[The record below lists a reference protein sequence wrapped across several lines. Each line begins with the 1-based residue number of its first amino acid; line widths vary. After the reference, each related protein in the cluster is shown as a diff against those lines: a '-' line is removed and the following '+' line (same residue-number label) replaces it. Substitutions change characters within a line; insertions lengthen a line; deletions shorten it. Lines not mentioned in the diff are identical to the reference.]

1 LQYIKKILG
10 SRVKELSKFIP
21 GITYIPPTA
30 PVVGIEEAMILRDIA
45 DDLEAGKFPTYF
57 YCDLFEKRFAKLVG
71 AKYCLLCNS
80 GSSANLL
87 AISAL
92 TSPLLGERRLKP
104 GDEVITTALNFPT
117 TVNPIIQNG
126 LVPVFIDVQLPQYVA
141 GVDNIEDAYYGKGIK
156 ALMLADTLGNA
167 NYYRGALKD
176 TGYWYVND
184 SCDSLGT
191 DYRGFVNC
199 NINTYS
205 FYPAHHIT
213 MQEGGAVCT
222 NDPLLYKIL
231 KSFRDWGRDC
241 WCERGQDN
249 ACGKRFDGDYD
260 HKYTYSHIGYNL
272 KCTDFQAAIGLAQ
285 LEKLDKFNEIRRHN
299 WKRLRDGCQDLETH
313 FILPE
318 PTPGSNPA
326 WFGFALTIRPNGIL
340 SRKICTM
347 RLEENGIGT
356 RLIFA
361 GNVLRQP
368 AYKTVKHR
376 VIGNLDNTN
385 LIHDNAF
392 WIGCGPHVTDEM
404 IDYMLEV
411 LHELPNL

>member
-1 LQYIKKILG
+1 MPLN
-10 SRVKELSKFIP
+10 KFVA
-21 GITYIPPTA
+21 GKSYIPTTA
-30 PVVGIEEAMILRDIA
+30 PVVGVEEAMILRDIA
-45 DDLEAGKFPTYF
+45 DDLEVGKFPTYF

-92 TSPLLGERRLKP
+92 TSPLLGDRRLKP

-117 TVNPIIQNG
+117 TINPIIQNG
-126 LVPVFIDVQLPQYVA
+126 LVPVFVDVELPYYVS
-141 GVDNIEDAYYGKGIK
+141 EP
-156 ALMLADTLGNA
+156 ALYSEPVMFADTLGNIDYSETA
-167 NYYRGALKD
+167 SWNVRD
-176 TGYWYVND
+176 R
-184 SCDSLGT
+184 CDSLGSEHHE
-191 DYRGFVNC
+191 DRDMD
-199 NINTYS
+199 IKTYS

-299 WKRLRDGCQDLETH
+299 WARLKEGTKDLQDYFL
-313 FILPE
+313 FPE
-318 PTPGSNPA
+318 ATACSNPA
-326 WFGFALTIRPNGIL
+326 WFGFAIL
-340 SRKICTM
+340 LKNSKLISRQQIL
-347 RLEENGIGT
+347 RYLEAKGIGT
-356 RLIFA
+356 RLLFA
-361 GNVLRQP
+361 GNILRQP
-368 AYKTVKHR
+368 AYQCVNHR
-376 VIGNLDNTN
+376 IIGNLDNTN

-392 WIGCGPHVTDEM
+392 WIGCGPHIDDQRV
-404 IDYMLEV
+404 DYMLTV
-411 LHELPNL
+411 LHEAIK

>member
-1 LQYIKKILG
+1 MID
-10 SRVKELSKFIP
+10 VNFIP
-21 GITYIPPTA
+21 GKTYIPPTA
-30 PVVGIEEAMILRDIA
+30 PTVGIEEAMILRDIA

-71 AKYCLLCNS
+71 SKYAMLCNS

-126 LVPVFIDVQLPQYVA
+126 LVPVFVDVEPGTYVPA
-141 GVDNIEDAYYGKGIK
+141 SHTYTDRPIFFAN
-156 ALMLADTLGNA
+156 TLGNIA
-167 NYYRGALKD
+167 PSYGLGWMIKD
-176 TGYWYVND
+176 C
-184 SCDSLGT
+184 CDSLGSLA
-191 DYRGFVNC
+191 DDENVFA
-199 NINTYS
+199 NIHTYS

-222 NDPLLYKIL
+222 NDPLLKKIIT
-231 KSFRDWGRDC
+231 SFRDWGRDC
-241 WCERGQDN
+241 YCERGQDN

-272 KCTDFQAAIGLAQ
+272 KATDFQAAIGLAQ

-299 WKRLRDGCQDLETH
+299 WKRLRDGCQDLEEY

-318 PTPGSNPA
+318 PTPGSDPA
-326 WFGFALTIRPNGIL
+326 WFGFGLAIRPGQKQSLKQLIT
-340 SRKICTM
+340 KIETM
-347 RLEENGIGT
+347 NIGT
-356 RLIFA
+356 RQFFA
-361 GNVLRQP
+361 GNILRQP
-368 AYKTVKHR
+368 AYQNIKHR

-392 WIGCGPHVTDEM
+392 WIGCGPHITDEM
-404 IDYMLEV
+404 IDYMLTVIHEEV
-411 LHELPNL
+411 KK

>member
-1 LQYIKKILG
+1 M
-10 SRVKELSKFIP
+10 KFIP
-21 GITYIPPTA
+21 GKTYIPPTA
-30 PVVGIEEAMILRDIA
+30 PTVDHNEGDMLRDIA
-45 DDLEAGKFPTYF
+45 DRLDAGIFPKTL
-57 YCDLFEKRFAKLVG
+57 YCNLFEKQFAKLVG
-71 AKYCLLCNS
+71 SKYAMLCNS

-126 LVPVFIDVQLPQYVA
+126 LVPVFVDVELP
-141 GVDNIEDAYYGKGIK
+141 YYTTMNYRDKPYKAQIK
-156 ALMLADTLGNA
+156 ADTLGN
-167 NYYRGALKD
+167 YDGSAL
-176 TGYWYVND
+176 GYFIVND
-184 SCDSLGT
+184 LCDALDKNNKHYFT
-191 DYRGFVNC
+191 D
-199 NINTYS
+199 IQTYS

-222 NDPLLYKIL
+222 SDPLLKKIIT
-231 KSFRDWGRDC
+231 SFRDWGSDC
-241 WCERGQDN
+241 FCERGQDN
-249 ACGKRFDGDYD
+249 ACGHRFDGDYD

-299 WKRLRDGCQDLETH
+299 WKRLRDGCQDLEEH

-318 PTPGSNPA
+318 PTPGSDPA
-326 WFGFALTIRPNGIL
+326 WFGFALTIRKETKL
-340 SRKICTM
+340 TRKSLIAH
-347 RLEENGIGT
+347 LETSLIGT
-356 RLIFA
+356 RLLFA
-361 GNVLRQP
+361 GNILRQP
-368 AYKTVKHR
+368 AYKDLDCR
-376 VIGNLDNTN
+376 IIGDLYNTN

-392 WIGCGPHVTDEM
+392 WIGCGPHIDDDM
-404 IDYMLEV
+404 ITYILEV

>member
-1 LQYIKKILG
+1 M
-10 SRVKELSKFIP
+10 FIP
-21 GITYIPPTA
+21 GKTYIPPTA
-30 PVVGIEEAMILRDIA
+30 PVVGVEEAMLLRDIA
-45 DDLEAGKFPTYF
+45 DEIERGQFPKYF
-57 YCDLFEKRFAKLVG
+57 YCDLFEKEFAKYVG
-71 AKYCLLCNS
+71 ANYCLLCNS

-92 TSPLLGERRLKP
+92 MSRHLGDRRITT

-126 LVPVFIDVQLPQYVA
+126 LVPVFVDVELPYYVPSNFLIDGPA
-141 GVDNIEDAYYGKGIK
+141 II
-156 ALMLADTLGNA
+156 ADTLGNPTH
-167 NYYRGALKD
+167 NESLSWMVKD
-176 TGYWYVND
+176 H
-184 SCDSLGT
+184 CDSIAEHEG
-191 DYRGFVNC
+191 DMS
-199 NINTYS
+199 TYS

-231 KSFRDWGRDC
+231 KSLRDWGRDC

-249 ACGKRFDGDYD
+249 ACGHRFDGDYD

-285 LEKLDKFNEIRRHN
+285 LQKIDKFNEIRRHN
-299 WKRLRDGCQDLETH
+299 WQKLKDGCKDLGKY

-318 PTPGSNPA
+318 ATPMANPA
-326 WFGFALTIRPNGIL
+326 WFGFALCLRTTTNFTRWEIITHLEKL
-340 SRKICTM
+340 S
-347 RLEENGIGT
+347 IGT
-356 RLIFA
+356 RLLFA
-361 GNVLRQP
+361 GNILRQP
-368 AYKTVKHR
+368 GYQNITHR

-392 WIGCGPHVTDEM
+392 WIGCGPHIDDQR

>member
-1 LQYIKKILG
+1 MGIT
-10 SRVKELSKFIP
+10 KFIP
-21 GITYIPPTA
+21 GVTYIPPTA
-30 PVVGIEEAMILRDIA
+30 PTVGKEEACSLRVIA
-45 DDLEAGKFPTYF
+45 DNMEREIFPKYE
-57 YCDLFEKRFAKLVG
+57 YCDAFEKKFAKLVG
-71 AKYCLLCNS
+71 SKYAMLCNS

-126 LVPVFIDVQLPQYVA
+126 LVPVFVDVELPYYVA
-141 GVDNIEDAYYGKGIK
+141 TGWIGWEEKIHVGI
-156 ALMLADTLGNA
+156 MSHTLGNPSTFRM
-167 NYYRGALKD
+167 YPSEYGGLID
-176 TGYWYVND
+176 D
-184 SCDSLGT
+184 SCDALGSEPH
-191 DYRGFVNC
+191 RHGC
-199 NINTYS
+199 ISTYS

-213 MQEGGAVCT
+213 MQEGGAICT
-222 NDPLLYKIL
+222 NDPLLKKIIT
-231 KSFRDWGRDC
+231 SFRDWGRDC
-241 WCERGQDN
+241 FCERGQDN

-299 WKRLRDGCQDLETH
+299 WKRLRDGCQDLEDY

-318 PTPGSNPA
+318 ATPSSDPA
-326 WFGFALTIRPNGIL
+326 WFGFALTIRKGL
-340 SRKICTM
+340 FTRRSLL
-347 RLEENGIGT
+347 LELEKKGIGT
-356 RLIFA
+356 RLLFA
-361 GNVLRQP
+361 GNILRQS
-368 AYKTVKHR
+368 AYKDIKHR

-392 WIGCGPHVTDEM
+392 WIGCGPHIDDQR
-404 IDYMLEV
+404 IDYMLEC
-411 LHELPNL
+411 LHSIVKET

>member
-1 LQYIKKILG
+1 M
-10 SRVKELSKFIP
+10 KFIA
-21 GITYIPPTA
+21 GKTYIPPTA
-30 PVVGIEEAMILRDIA
+30 PTVGIDEANILRDIA

-71 AKYCLLCNS
+71 SKYAMLCNS

-126 LVPVFIDVQLPQYVA
+126 LVPVFVDVELPYYVPR
-141 GVDNIEDAYYGKGIK
+141 GITTDILDVK
-156 ALMLADTLGNA
+156 AVILSNTLGNYA
-167 NYYRGALKD
+167 RAISNGWVIKD
-176 TGYWYVND
+176 E
-184 SCDSLGT
+184 CDSLGST
-191 DYRGFVNC
+191 TEKLTMSD
-199 NINTYS
+199 ITTHS

-222 NDPLLYKIL
+222 NDPLLKKIIT
-231 KSFRDWGRDC
+231 SFRDWGRDC
-241 WCERGQDN
+241 YCERGQDN
-249 ACGKRFDGDYD
+249 ACGHRFDGDYD

-299 WKRLRDGCQDLETH
+299 WKRLRDGCQDLEDY

-318 PTPGSNPA
+318 PSPGSNPA
-326 WFGFALTIRPNGIL
+326 WFGFALTIIP
-340 SRKICTM
+340 STM
-347 RLEENGIGT
+347 KRQYVISQLEAAGIGT
-356 RLIFA
+356 RLLFA
-361 GNVLRQP
+361 GNILRQP
-368 AYKTVKHR
+368 AYQNIKHR

-392 WIGCGPHVTDEM
+392 WIGCGPHIDDQR
-404 IDYMLEV
+404 IDYMLTI
-411 LHELPNL
+411 LHEVIK

>member
-1 LQYIKKILG
+1 MTFVAGK
-10 SRVKELSKFIP
+10 
-21 GITYIPPTA
+21 TYIPPTA
-30 PVVGIEEAMILRDIA
+30 PTVGKEEACSLRVIA
-45 DDLEAGKFPTYF
+45 DNMERGIFPKYE
-57 YCDLFEKRFAKLVG
+57 YCDAFEKKFAKLVG
-71 AKYCLLCNS
+71 AKYAMLCNS

-126 LVPVFIDVQLPQYVA
+126 LVPVFVDVELPYYVPIA
-141 GVDNIEDAYYGKGIK
+141 KSIYEASENEIRTRAII
-156 ALMLADTLGNA
+156 LSNTLGN
-167 NYYRGALKD
+167 D
-176 TGYWYVND
+176 VNSGIEGWQD
-184 SCDSLGT
+184 CYKIWFIRDCCDSLGT
-191 DYRGFVNC
+191 KNDLGLESGFYAD
-199 NINTYS
+199 ITTHS

-222 NDPLLYKIL
+222 TSNMLKKIIT
-231 KSFRDWGRDC
+231 SFRDWGRDC

-249 ACGKRFDGDYD
+249 ACGHRFDGDYD

-299 WKRLRDGCQDLETH
+299 WKRLRDGCQDLEEY

-326 WFGFALTIRPNGIL
+326 WFGFSLCLRRG
-340 SRKICTM
+340 SRLNLL
-347 RLEENGIGT
+347 RQLEKSGIGT
-356 RLIFA
+356 RLLFA
-361 GNVLRQP
+361 GNILRQP
-368 AYKTVKHR
+368 AYQNAQLKYR
-376 VIGNLDNTN
+376 VIGELKNTN

-392 WIGCGPHVTDEM
+392 WIGCGPHITDEM
-404 IDYMLEV
+404 IDYMLTVIHEEV
-411 LHELPNL
+411 NK

>member
-1 LQYIKKILG
+1 MTN
-10 SRVKELSKFIP
+10 FIP
-21 GITYIPPTA
+21 GKTYIPPTA
-30 PVVGIEEAMILRDIA
+30 PVVGVEESQMLRWLA
-45 DDLEAGKFPTYF
+45 DMLETGEFPRYQL
-57 YCDLFEKRFAKLVG
+57 CGEFEKRFAKLVG

-92 TSPLLGERRLKP
+92 TSPLLGDRRLMP
-104 GDEVITTALNFPT
+104 GDGMITTALNFPT

-126 LVPVFIDVQLPQYVA
+126 LVPVFVDVELPYYVSEP
-141 GVDNIEDAYYGKGIK
+141 VLYSEPVIFS
-156 ALMLADTLGNA
+156 DTLGNIDYSESA
-167 NYYRGALKD
+167 SWNVRD
-176 TGYWYVND
+176 R
-184 SCDSLGT
+184 CDSLGSEHHE
-191 DYRGFVNC
+191 DRDMD
-199 NINTYS
+199 IKTYS

-299 WKRLRDGCQDLETH
+299 WKRLRDGCTDLEDY

-318 PTPGSNPA
+318 PTPMSNPA
-326 WFGFALTIRPNGIL
+326 WFGFPLTINQSSSLTRKSIL
-340 SRKICTM
+340 IHLQTM
-347 RLEENGIGT
+347 GIGT
-356 RLIFA
+356 RLLFA
-361 GNVLRQP
+361 GNILRQS
-368 AYKTVKHR
+368 AYKDINHR
-376 VIGNLDNTN
+376 IIGNLNNTN

-392 WIGCGPHVTDEM
+392 WIGCGPHIDDQR